1 MKKEIIAVIVYS
13 CIMLITPFS
22 VVAQEDKIISNL
34 TDKLD
39 VKGSVFQHSIISNEI
54 FEKYGSI
61 SKAANIS
68 SIILNLLGFIVKI
81 LYFIFYYVIW
91 IPLLYIAFFILLIV
105 LG

>member
-1 MKKEIIAVIVYS
+1 MKKEILAVIVYS
-13 CIMLITPFS
+13 CIMLITPFT
-22 VVAQEDKIISNL
+22 VVAQEGKIISNL

-39 VKGSVFQHSIISNEI
+39 VKGSVSQFGIISNEI

-61 SKAANIS
+61 SKAANTS
-68 SIILNLLGFIVKI
+68 GIILNLLGFIVKI
-81 LYFIFYYVIW
+81 LYYMIYYMVW